1 MPFSLFSG
9 VYRNQCQFIKNVS
22 VRCLALFVT
31 LISSVT
37 LCSLCCVH
45 VLVPTLK
52 TLCML
57 SVLDA
62 GLDPSCL
69 PQDVR

>member
-1 MPFSLFSG
+1 MKMKEFLFR
-9 VYRNQCQFIKNVS
+9 VYENLGRLEEGIV
-22 VRCLALFVT
+22 VALFH
-31 LISSVT
+31 
-37 LCSLCCVH
+37 CVAY
-45 VLVPTLK
+45 VSVPTLK

-57 SVLDA
+57 AVLDA